1 MPIKVN
7 MKSLE
12 LDDVT
17 FKRLSTLRA
26 DMMEVKKKDMEYDE
40 VINHLIDSFQEGMW
54 GHLGAEAAGG

>member
-1 MPIKVN
+1 
-7 MKSLE
+7 MKNLE

-26 DMMEVKKKDMEYDE
+26 DMMEAKKKDMEYDE

>member
-1 MPIKVN
+1 MPIKGN

-26 DMMEVKKKDMEYDE
+26 DMMEAKKKDMEYDE
-40 VINHLIDSFQEGMW
+40 VINHLIDFFQEGMW